1 MRVPSIAAAGLI
13 AATLTATAVA
23 MPGGSGG
30 GGGSTNPSISASG
43 FDAAKTYREALD
55 QLKAGKNAEAKVG
68 FAKLLKEIPRDGNI
82 HFLAGMADAGL
93 NDLKGAQSH
102 YEKAVKYEPKLV
114 AAQQQLAITYAK
126 QGDRAKAEA
135 TLAKLKQANDKC
147 AGACEQAQSLK
158 DAVAAVEAALNGQP
172 AAQLEAPPSLL
183 FASAEAGDQ
192 AYLNAVGLI
201 NEHRYEDAIAALQRA
216 RDSFGAHPDVLTYL
230 GFANR
235 KLNRFEVAET
245 YYRQALAAAP
255 NHRGATEYYGE
266 LMVERGD
273 VAGAKKMLA
282 KLDAICTFG
291 CAEADELR
299 RWIDARGAPAS

>member
-23 MPGGSGG
+23 MPGGGSSG
-30 GGGSTNPSISASG
+30 SSNPSISAPE
-43 FDAAKTYREALD
+43 FDAAKIYRDALE
-55 QLKAGKNAEAKVG
+55 QLKAGKNAEAKAG

-102 YEKAVKYEPKLV
+102 YEKAVKYEPQLV

-147 AGACEQAQSLK
+147 AGSCEQAQSLK

-183 FASAEAGDQ
+183 FASADAGDR
-192 AYLNAVGLI
+192 AYLDAVGLI

-216 RDSFGAHPDVLTYL
+216 RESFGAHPDVLTYL

-235 KLNRFEVAET
+235 KLNRFAIAET

-255 NHRGATEYYGE
+255 NHKGATEYYGE

-273 VAGAKKMLA
+273 VAGAEKMLA

-299 RWIDARGAPAS
+299 RWIDAKGAPAS